1 MLISF
6 HPSLLTSR
14 PLTESMELDSAA
26 LAQIIMWGLVTGY
39 SLRELERAWNYGQPA
54 SPSLLRPTS
63 PQYPTSR
70 PRSRRPPPPPPLRGG
85 VGEGEEIVHQ
95 EGDRE
100 GEGGVVVEGEGEGQ
114 EEEEG
119 VGGLDANVKE
129 VDAAI

>member
-1 MLISF
+1 MGNPPVLPFFVLPLPNIPRADLAVEG
-6 HPSLLTSR
+6 HHLL
-14 PLTESMELDSAA
+14 
-26 LAQIIMWGLVTGY
+26 
-39 SLRELERAWNYGQPA
+39 
-54 SPSLLRPTS
+54 
-63 PQYPTSR
+63 
-70 PRSRRPPPPPPLRGG
+70 PPLRGG